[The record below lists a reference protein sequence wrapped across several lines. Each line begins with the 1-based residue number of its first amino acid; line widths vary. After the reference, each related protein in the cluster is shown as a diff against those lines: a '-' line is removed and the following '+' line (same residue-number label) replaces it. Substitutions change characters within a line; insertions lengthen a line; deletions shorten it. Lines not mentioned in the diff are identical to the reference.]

1 MIASMVG
8 LHLRLRGRRRVD
20 NALTVGCAEIA
31 RSNVPSFGEAIFAV
45 FRQVRQ
51 YGGRRRTRAGKIM
64 TRAEIEAII
73 RKLYAA
79 RVAADIPAIMPYA
92 TPDVEFVLAG
102 DPGASPVAG
111 RLHGTDALRP
121 QLEKLFAAFK
131 FNSYDIVTLV
141 VEGSNAAVRAR
152 ASLTSNITGATVDME
167 FGDFFT
173 FKDGRVA
180 SFVQFCDTALAGKL
194 LTKP

>member
-1 MIASMVG
+1 
-8 LHLRLRGRRRVD
+8 
-20 NALTVGCAEIA
+20 
-31 RSNVPSFGEAIFAV
+31 
-45 FRQVRQ
+45 
-51 YGGRRRTRAGKIM
+51 M
-64 TRAEIEAII
+64 TRTEIEGII

-79 RVAADIPAIMPYA
+79 RVSGDIPAILPFA
-92 TPDVEFVLAG
+92 APDVEFVLAG

-111 RLHGTDALRP
+111 RVRGADALRP
-121 QLEKLFAAFK
+121 QLEKLFTVFT
-131 FNSYDIVTLV
+131 FHSYDIVTLV

-152 ASLTSNITGATVDME
+152 ARLTSTATGATVDME

-194 LTKP
+194 ATKP